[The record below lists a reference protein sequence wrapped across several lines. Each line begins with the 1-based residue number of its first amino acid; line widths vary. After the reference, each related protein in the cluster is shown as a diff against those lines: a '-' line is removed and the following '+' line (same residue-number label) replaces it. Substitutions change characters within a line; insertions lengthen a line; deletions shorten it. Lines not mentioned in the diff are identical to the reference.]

1 MIRGLFLFALAACGD
16 DQDPGGAAELWN
28 RIHAEDYRSWRS
40 GPGFEAPRPSGAP
53 HSDMTQIWVNDT
65 VAVALDGPSIDA
77 WPDGSLIVKDGTS
90 DGELD
95 LVAVME
101 KRAGVWYWAEYSE
114 DGTSIY
120 SGAPSLC
127 TDCHRIGADYVRA
140 FPLP

>member
-1 MIRGLFLFALAACGD
+1 MTLLFVLALAGCGD
-16 DQDPGGAAELWN
+16 DQDPAGAAELWN
-28 RIHAEDYRSWRS
+28 RIHAEDYRTWRA
-40 GPGFEAPRPSGAP
+40 GPGFEAPRASSAP
-53 HSDMTQIWVNDT
+53 HSDETQIWVNDA

-90 DGELD
+90 GGELD

-120 SGAPSLC
+120 SGAPSVCL
-127 TDCHRIGADYVRA
+127 DCHRVGGDYVRA